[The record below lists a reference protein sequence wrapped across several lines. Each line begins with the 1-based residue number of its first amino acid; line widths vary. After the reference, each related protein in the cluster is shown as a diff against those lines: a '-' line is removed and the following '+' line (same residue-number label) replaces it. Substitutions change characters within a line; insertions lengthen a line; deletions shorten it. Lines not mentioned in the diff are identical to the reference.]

1 MTETNKVVYAY
12 VRHEEEAE
20 LCALELRSM
29 LGARASIGDGL
40 AVVEGDSLGLPN
52 VDRSPFFKRRL
63 DVIAE
68 ADTLPG
74 LLEMLPGI
82 ELEGRSF
89 KVLYTQGQGEHKVSS
104 YGEQRELERLAGSK
118 LRGTADM
125 RNPDRLF
132 GLMSYRGR
140 WLFGTCAEG
149 GKLWLK
155 HQSKPQNYS
164 TALPTRAAR
173 AIVNIAAGEANPPA
187 FSMIDPCCGMGTVLI
202 EALSMGFPIKG
213 IDRNPMA
220 ARGARVNLAHFGYP
234 DVVRLG
240 DMREETGE
248 YDAAIVDLPYNLCS
262 VLPEEE
268 ASRMLLAV
276 RRMAARAVIVATEEM
291 DGLLSKAAFRVK
303 DRARLSKGSFTR
315 YISVVE

>member
-1 MTETNKVVYAY
+1 MTANKVFYTF

-29 LGARASIGDGL
+29 LGGGAEIGDGL
-40 AVVEGDSLGLPN
+40 VLVDGKPEQLPD

-63 DVIAE
+63 EPLAE
-68 ADTLPG
+68 ADTLPE
-74 LLEMLPGI
+74 LLEMLPQI
-82 ELEGRSF
+82 DLEGRSF
-89 KVLYTQGQGEHKVSS
+89 KVLYTQGDLKAS
-104 YGEQRELERLAGSK
+104 YEEQRELERLAGSR

-125 RNPDRLF
+125 RSPKRLF
-132 GLMSYRGR
+132 GLMAYRGR
-140 WLFGTCAEG
+140 WLFASCRES

-173 AIVNIAAGEANPPA
+173 AIVNIAAGEAAPHA
-187 FSMIDPCCGMGTVLI
+187 YRMIDPCCGMGTVLI
-202 EALSMGFPIKG
+202 EALSMGFPILG
-213 IDRNPMA
+213 MDRNPMA
-220 ARGARVNLAHFGYP
+220 ARGARLNLAHFGYP

-240 DMREETGE
+240 DMREETGV

-268 ASRMLLAV
+268 AMQMLHAV
-276 RRMAARAVIVATEEM
+276 RRMAGRALIVATEEM
-291 DGLLSKAAFRVK
+291 DDLLSKASFSVK